1 MVGAELVWL
10 LSSLSTGP
18 AMSGTL
24 VQTIGFEW
32 MLFGIA
38 LLNFAYA
45 PLLFMLRAP
54 PTKEEQRNLIL
65 GGDRSSVRYVNYKNE
80 DEED

>member
-1 MVGAELVWL
+1 
-10 LSSLSTGP
+10 
-18 AMSGTL
+18 MSGTL

-65 GGDRSSVRYVNYKNE
+65 GDKSSVRYVNYKND
-80 DEED
+80 DEEE

>member
-1 MVGAELVWL
+1 
-10 LSSLSTGP
+10 
-18 AMSGTL
+18 MSGTL
-24 VQTIGFEW
+24 VRNITFKW

-38 LLNFAYA
+38 ILNFLYA

-65 GGDRSSVRYVNYKNE
+65 GDKSSVRYVNYKND
-80 DEED
+80 DEEE